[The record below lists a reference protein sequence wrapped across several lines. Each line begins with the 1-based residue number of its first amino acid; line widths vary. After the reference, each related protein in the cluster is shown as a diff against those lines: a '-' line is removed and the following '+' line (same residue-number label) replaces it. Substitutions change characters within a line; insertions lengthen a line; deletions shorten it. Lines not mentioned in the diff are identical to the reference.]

1 MIAFRIRGL
10 PAEAFTELFRLS
22 DTELTHRHARRLV
35 ADGPG
40 FPCRI
45 SLTDAAP
52 GQTVVLLNYEHHR
65 VASPYRSSFAIYVRE
80 DERTFDAVNQVP
92 EQLRT
97 RTLSL
102 RGYDAH
108 GMLRR
113 AELTDGTDVE
123 PCIDALF
130 GDEEVAYIHAH
141 FAKYGCYAALI
152 ERA

>member
-10 PAEAFTELFRLS
+10 PAEAFTELFRLT
-22 DTELTHRHARRLV
+22 DTALTHRHARRLV

-80 DERTFDAVNQVP
+80 DERTFDAVNEVP

-113 AELTDGTDVE
+113 R
-123 PCIDALF
+123 IDRRHGCRALHRRL
-130 GDEEVAYIHAH
+130 V
-141 FAKYGCYAALI
+141 
-152 ERA
+152 RR